1 VLAKRTAVYGAL
13 ADRPVRRMRELGN
26 ELTVLE
32 LETLDGFDRTHPGAG
47 LFYAATVD
55 GLEELA
61 SFVVRKDQT
70 MTISG
75 FGGSEVA
82 SFVRAVNGR
91 GIDRIV
97 PFGEALTFGRFWD
110 GYDLLAEL
118 TRRVHAP

>member
-1 VLAKRTAVYGAL
+1 
-13 ADRPVRRMRELGN
+13 MREFGN
-26 ELTVLE
+26 ELTVLD

-55 GLEELA
+55 RLEELA

-75 FGGSEVA
+75 FDGVEVA
-82 SFVRAVNGR
+82 ELVRAVNGR

-97 PFGEALTFGRFWD
+97 PFGEALAFGRFWD

-118 TRRVHAP
+118 TRRVHAS